1 MIRHIVTVGIG
12 GFIGATARFGI
23 SSLIHRYYRGGFPA
37 GTLVVNTLGCF
48 AIGVFMC
55 LLEER
60 QLFSP
65 NVRSFC
71 VIGILGAFTTFSTF
85 GYETFELIRES
96 SIQLALRSVA
106 ANLALGIA
114 AIAGGQFLAGFLSS

>member
-12 GFIGATARFGI
+12 GFIGATARFGTC
-23 SSLIHRYYRGGFPA
+23 SLIHRYYKGGFPV

-48 AIGVFMC
+48 AIGVFMY

-60 QLFSP
+60 QLFSS
-65 NVRSFC
+65 NVRFFC

-85 GYETFELIRES
+85 GYETLELIRES
-96 SIQLALRSVA
+96 SIQLALRNIT
-106 ANLALGIA
+106 ANIALGIA
-114 AIAGGQFLAGFLSS
+114 AIAGGQFLAGFISS